1 MVTMRSGWVRFG
13 GQRAQQRRLAGI
25 GAARDDHVQPGP
37 HCGAQE
43 AGQLVGQ
50 RIGQVVEGGV
60 DQAVTSDRHARAVRH
75 LDHGREPVPTGEVEV
90 DDGLGAVD
98 PALSPGVVRPGGSLD
113 QLDEV
118 FVAVRDRLDPLF
130 DSVGAFHPHVVAAV
144 DVDVL
149 DVVLVEEE
157 LEAAETQLGGHQ
169 AADDLLL
176 LLGTRRGH
184 AALDHG
190 AGGFV
195 DGLAGEL
202 LDEGAA
208 IAFAHSRR
216 AVVDDPVG
224 DVLGGVGL
232 ELPAFGVV
240 HLCAFP
246 FDPAPTG
253 TAESEVCTSP
263 IDSVGV
269 STSTGGG
276 TTRRCSSGTA
286 GSMRSVGSPAS
297 TGAGS
302 SMPTGSTLRAS
313 MPSAPTSVLAHLR
326 SAVRSSRVMARLL
339 ASASAAFRSSG
350 IGGPDVDPEGL
361 PDLGPRIAPRAGG
374 DDQERSGTH
383 LGHQAGKGG
392 SEMDDPLERRIAQ
405 DDQDIAVCE
414 HVADAA
420 GEVRKEPAGVDDH
433 VGVEGAQ
440 RLRDGGPGLL
450 VGHGALRR
458 WRGRRAR
465 EGRRGDGRRGPRRP
479 RG

>member
-1 MVTMRSGWVRFG
+1 MRQFVQTELVRQLDGDDAIRWVRFG
-13 GQRAQQRRLAGI
+13 GQRAQQRGLAGV
-25 GAARDDHVQPGP
+25 GAARDDHVQPRP

-60 DQAVTSDRHARAVRH
+60 DQAVPSDRHARAVRH

-98 PALSPGVVRPGGSLD
+98 PALSPGVVRPGGSLN

-157 LEAAETQLGGHQ
+157 LEAAEAELGGHQ
-169 AADDLLL
+169 PADDLLL

-195 DGLAGEL
+195 DCLAGEL

-216 AVVDDPVG
+216 AIAHDPVC
-224 DVLGGVGL
+224 DVLGRVGL
-232 ELPAFGVV
+232 QLPAFGVV

-253 TAESEVCTSP
+253 TAESEV
-263 IDSVGV
+263 
-269 STSTGGG
+269 
-276 TTRRCSSGTA
+276 
-286 GSMRSVGSPAS
+286 
-297 TGAGS
+297 
-302 SMPTGSTLRAS
+302 
-313 MPSAPTSVLAHLR
+313 
-326 SAVRSSRVMARLL
+326 
-339 ASASAAFRSSG
+339 
-350 IGGPDVDPEGL
+350 
-361 PDLGPRIAPRAGG
+361 
-374 DDQERSGTH
+374 
-383 LGHQAGKGG
+383 
-392 SEMDDPLERRIAQ
+392 
-405 DDQDIAVCE
+405 
-414 HVADAA
+414 
-420 GEVRKEPAGVDDH
+420 
-433 VGVEGAQ
+433 
-440 RLRDGGPGLL
+440 
-450 VGHGALRR
+450 
-458 WRGRRAR
+458 
-465 EGRRGDGRRGPRRP
+465 
-479 RG
+479 